1 MKLIGTK
8 RIETE
13 RLILRKFVID
23 DVEDMYANWASD
35 PEVSRFLTWP
45 THTSTDVTKALLENW
60 ISNYDRGDFF
70 NWAIEYKQCGKVIG
84 NIAVVELDK
93 SISEVVMGYCLS
105 RSLWGKG
112 IMPEAL
118 SAVIK
123 FFFHEA
129 DVNRISAC
137 HDVNNAKS
145 GRVMDKAGMTLEG
158 TLRQAGKNNQG
169 ICDEVWHSIIR
180 TDFF

>member
-1 MKLIGTK
+1 
-8 RIETE
+8 
-13 RLILRKFVID
+13 
-23 DVEDMYANWASD
+23 MYANWASD

-60 ISNYDRGDFF
+60 IFNYD
-70 NWAIEYKQCGKVIG
+70 
-84 NIAVVELDK
+84 
-93 SISEVVMGYCLS
+93 
-105 RSLWGKG
+105 KG